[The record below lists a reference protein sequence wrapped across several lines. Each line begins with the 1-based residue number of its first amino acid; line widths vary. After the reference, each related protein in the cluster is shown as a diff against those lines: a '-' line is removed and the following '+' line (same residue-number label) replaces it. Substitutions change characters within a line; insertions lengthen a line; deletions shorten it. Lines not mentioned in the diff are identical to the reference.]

1 MLMLC
6 YYIERTTGALW
17 RQSEVFLI
25 EVSAFWARLALQ
37 LPNIHRM
44 GATFWASLDSSFLT
58 VSHFLN
64 MCGSYILF
72 GSRLRLLEG
81 IAPILAREAFFW
93 MKVSSNFSSDK
104 QLA

>member
-1 MLMLC
+1 MWFDIDADVDVVC
-6 YYIERTTGALW
+6 YYIGRTTGALW

-44 GATFWASLDSSFLT
+44 GATFWARLDSSFVT

-64 MCGSYILF
+64 M
-72 GSRLRLLEG
+72 
-81 IAPILAREAFFW
+81 
-93 MKVSSNFSSDK
+93 
-104 QLA
+104 

>member
-1 MLMLC
+1 MFHVDIDADVDVVFF
-6 YYIERTTGALW
+6 YIERTTGALW

-44 GATFWASLDSSFLT
+44 GATFWARLDSSFLT
-58 VSHFLN
+58 VSHCIST
-64 MCGSYILF
+64 MCGSYIVF

-81 IAPILAREAFFW
+81 DCSHTCQALA
-93 MKVSSNFSSDK
+93 
-104 QLA
+104 